1 MSQGSNQS
9 RGEEEMKTKTGIKV
23 GPVDHTIDVPIHV
36 IRISR

>member
-23 GPVDHTIDVPIHV
+23 GPVSHTIEVHMHV
-36 IRISR
+36 IVNK